1 MKNIVLIFAAA
12 LILSACRATA
22 PKECT
27 RKDIVPPKELRQPS
41 VQYPPISYDNAEEGT
56 VTLLLAVQTDGSISD
71 IRIARSS
78 GYRRLDAAAVR
89 SLLRRAKFQPATC
102 HGKPIAM
109 RIHYSFTFELTD
121 DS

>member
-78 GYRRLDAAAVR
+78 GYQRLDAAAVR
-89 SLLRRAKFQPATC
+89 SLRQAKFQPATC
-102 HGKPIAM
+102 HGKPIAV
-109 RIHYSFTFELTD
+109 RIHQSFIFKID
-121 DS
+121 

>member
-1 MKNIVLIFAAA
+1 MKNIALIFAAA
-12 LILSACRATA
+12 LALSACRAT

-27 RKDIVPPKELRQPS
+27 PKDIRPPKELRRPS
-41 VQYPPISYDNAEEGT
+41 VQYPPASQDNGDEGT

-89 SLLRRAKFQPATC
+89 SLRQAKFQPATC
-102 HGKPIAM
+102 HGKPFAM
-109 RIHYSFTFELTD
+109 QIHQSFTFKLTD

>member
-1 MKNIVLIFAAA
+1 MKNIALIFAAA
-12 LILSACRATA
+12 LALSACRAT

-27 RKDIVPPKELRQPS
+27 RKDIVPPKELRRPS
-41 VQYPPISYDNAEEGT
+41 VQYPPASQNDGEEGT

-78 GYRRLDAAAVR
+78 GYQRLDAAAVR
-89 SLLRRAKFQPATC
+89 SLRQAKFQPATC

-109 RIHYSFTFELTD
+109 RVHYSFTFELTD

>member
-1 MKNIVLIFAAA
+1 MKNIALIFAAA
-12 LILSACRATA
+12 LILSACQTTA

-27 RKDIVPPKELRQPS
+27 RKDIVLPKELRQPS

-78 GYRRLDAAAVR
+78 GYQRLDAAAVR
-89 SLLRRAKFQPATC
+89 SLRQAKFQPATC
-102 HGKPIAM
+102 HGKPIAV
-109 RIHYSFTFELTD
+109 RIHQSFIFKID
-121 DS
+121 

>member
-12 LILSACRATA
+12 LALSACRAT

-78 GYRRLDAAAVR
+78 GYPRLDTAAVR
-89 SLLRRAKFQPATC
+89 SLRQAKFQPATC
-102 HGKPIAM
+102 HGKPIAV
-109 RIHYSFTFELTD
+109 RIHQSFVFELTN

>member
-1 MKNIVLIFAAA
+1 MKNIALIFAAA
-12 LILSACRATA
+12 LALSACRAT

-27 RKDIVPPKELRQPS
+27 PKDIRPPKELRRPS
-41 VQYPPISYDNAEEGT
+41 VQYPPASQDIGDEGT

-78 GYRRLDAAAVR
+78 GYQRLDAAAVR
-89 SLLRRAKFQPATC
+89 SLRQAKFQPATC

-109 RIHYSFTFELTD
+109 RIHQPFTFELTD

>member
-1 MKNIVLIFAAA
+1 MKNITLIFAAA
-12 LILSACRATA
+12 LILSACQTAA

-41 VQYPPISYDNAEEGT
+41 VQYPPTSQNDGEEGT

-78 GYRRLDAAAVR
+78 GYQRLDAAAVR
-89 SLLRRAKFQPATC
+89 SLRQAKFQPATC
-102 HGKPIAM
+102 HGKPIAV
-109 RIHYSFTFELTD
+109 RIHKSITFKID
-121 DS
+121 

>member
-1 MKNIVLIFAAA
+1 MKNIALIFSAA
-12 LILSACRATA
+12 LILSACQTAA

-41 VQYPPISYDNAEEGT
+41 VQYPPTSQNDGEEGT

-78 GYRRLDAAAVR
+78 GHRRLDAAAQKA
-89 SLLRRAKFQPATC
+89 LRNIKLQPATC
-102 HGKPIAM
+102 HGKPIAV
-109 RIHYSFTFELTD
+109 RIHQSFVFKID
-121 DS
+121 

>member
-1 MKNIVLIFAAA
+1 MSIRNRIISAA
-12 LILSACRATA
+12 LIFSACHSTT

-27 RKDIVPPKELRQPS
+27 RKDIRPPKELRQPS
-41 VQYPPISYDNAEEGT
+41 VQYPSVSQNDGEEGT
-56 VTLLLAVQTDGSISD
+56 VTLRFIVQPDGSVSD

-89 SLLRRAKFQPATC
+89 SLRRAKFQPATC

>member
-1 MKNIVLIFAAA
+1 MKNIALIFAAA
-12 LILSACRATA
+12 LALSACQTAA

-56 VTLLLAVQTDGSISD
+56 VTLLLAVQPDGSISD

-78 GYRRLDAAAVR
+78 GYRHLDAAAQR
-89 SLLRRAKFQPATC
+89 NLRQAKFQPATC

-109 RIHYSFTFELTD
+109 RVHYSFKFELTD

>member
-1 MKNIVLIFAAA
+1 MKNIVLIFATA
-12 LILSACRATA
+12 LILSACQTTA

-78 GYRRLDAAAVR
+78 GYQRLDAAAVR
-89 SLLRRAKFQPATC
+89 SLRQAKFQPATC
-102 HGKPIAM
+102 HGKPIAV
-109 RIHYSFTFELTD
+109 RIHQSFIFKID
-121 DS
+121 

>member
-1 MKNIVLIFAAA
+1 MKNIALIFAAA
-12 LILSACRATA
+12 LALSACRAT

-41 VQYPPISYDNAEEGT
+41 VQYPPASQNEGEEGT

-78 GYRRLDAAAVR
+78 GYQRLDVAAQKAHR
-89 SLLRRAKFQPATC
+89 NIKLQPATC
-102 HGKPIAM
+102 HGKPIAV
-109 RIHYSFTFELTD
+109 RIHRSITFKID
-121 DS
+121 

>member
-1 MKNIVLIFAAA
+1 MKNIALIFAAA
-12 LILSACRATA
+12 LILSACQTTA

-27 RKDIVPPKELRQPS
+27 RKDIVPPKELRRPS
-41 VQYPPISYDNAEEGT
+41 VHYPPASQDDGDEGT

-78 GYRRLDAAAVR
+78 GYQRLDAAAVR
-89 SLLRRAKFQPATC
+89 SLRQAKFQPATC

-109 RIHYSFTFELTD
+109 RVHYSFTFELTD

>member
-1 MKNIVLIFAAA
+1 MKNIALIFAAA
-12 LILSACRATA
+12 LILSACQTTA

-41 VQYPPISYDNAEEGT
+41 VQYPPISYDNGEEGT

-78 GYRRLDAAAVR
+78 GHPRLDAAAQKA
-89 SLLRRAKFQPATC
+89 LRNIKFQPATC
-102 HGKPIAM
+102 HGKPIAV
-109 RIHYSFTFELTD
+109 RIHQSFVFELTD

>member
-12 LILSACRATA
+12 LILSACRAT

-27 RKDIVPPKELRQPS
+27 RKDIVPPKELRRPS
-41 VQYPPISYDNAEEGT
+41 VQYPPASQNDGDEGT

-78 GYRRLDAAAVR
+78 GYQRLDAAAVR
-89 SLLRRAKFQPATC
+89 SLRQAKFQPATC

-109 RIHYSFTFELTD
+109 RIHQSFVFKID
-121 DS
+121 

>member
-41 VQYPPISYDNAEEGT
+41 VQYPPASQNDGEEGT

-78 GYRRLDAAAVR
+78 GHPRLDAAAQKA
-89 SLLRRAKFQPATC
+89 LRNIKLQPATC
-102 HGKPIAM
+102 HGKPIAV
-109 RIHYSFTFELTD
+109 RIHKSITFKID
-121 DS
+121 

>member
-1 MKNIVLIFAAA
+1 MKNIALIFAAA
-12 LILSACRATA
+12 LALSACRAT

-41 VQYPPISYDNAEEGT
+41 VQYPPISRDNGEEGT

-78 GYRRLDAAAVR
+78 GHPRLDAAAVR
-89 SLLRRAKFQPATC
+89 SLRQAKFQPATC
-102 HGKPIAM
+102 HGKPIAV
-109 RIHYSFTFELTD
+109 RIHQSFIFKID
-121 DS
+121 

>member
-1 MKNIVLIFAAA
+1 MKNIILIFAAA
-12 LILSACRATA
+12 LALSACRAT

-27 RKDIVPPKELRQPS
+27 PKDIRPPKELHRPS
-41 VQYPPISYDNAEEGT
+41 VRYPPTSRDDGEEGT
-56 VTLLLAVQTDGSISD
+56 VTLRFIVQTDGSISD

-78 GYRRLDAAAVR
+78 GHPRLDAAAQR
-89 SLLRRAKFQPATC
+89 NLRQAKFQPATC

-109 RIHYSFTFELTD
+109 RVHYSFKFELTD